1 MLPSAAA
8 LLDCLFEQPAVYG
21 EAIRDP
27 LQFVS
32 YRVAFTDSL
41 LERSLFGLSCLFG

>member
-1 MLPSAAA
+1 
-8 LLDCLFEQPAVYG
+8 LLDGLFEQPAVFG

-32 YRVAFTDSL
+32 YRVH
-41 LERSLFGLSCLFG
+41 EGLPTAC